1 MSKICLVT
9 PGHLHSNPRLR
20 KEVLALKQTGYQVS
34 VFAIQTLQELIPF
47 DHNFVEANPEV
58 EFHFLKATKRTT
70 WDYLRIKTN
79 MRKRL
84 YTMLFRWQKSFSI
97 KAFARFYVEQV
108 RMVQTCKADL
118 YIAHNLAALPVA
130 AAVARYHCKP
140 FAFDAEDFHRGEF
153 EADSLEAHLI
163 QFIEDKFIPKVAYLS
178 AASPLIAEAYQ
189 QLYSPVTPIVI
200 NNVFALDQQPPAPKV
215 TNKKGHGSLKLFWFS
230 QTVGTN
236 RGIQDV
242 LNALKLLPDI
252 PVQIGLLGSC
262 DESTQLYFQSFIQS
276 PQHQLEFFSQCTE
289 QELIDLSAQYDIGLA
304 TEPGFSSNNDKAL
317 SNKIFT
323 YLLAGNA
330 ILASNTNAQKHFMQF
345 YSNIGASYPIGGLE
359 EIAKYL
365 RNWWAHYDELQN
377 IRQAAWTLARQEL
390 NWDKEQICFLDVI
403 KRTI

>member
-20 KEVLALKQTGYQVS
+20 KEVLALKQAGYQVS

-47 DHNFVEANPEV
+47 DNNFVKANPEV
-58 EFHFLKATKRTT
+58 EFHFLKATKSTT

-79 MRKRL
+79 LRKRL
-84 YTMLFRWQKSFSI
+84 YTILFRWQKSFSS
-97 KAFARFYVEQV
+97 KAFARFYIEQV
-108 RMVQTCKADL
+108 RMVQTCKADF

-130 AAVARYHCKP
+130 AAVARYYRKP

-153 EADSLEAHLI
+153 EVSSLEAHLI
-163 QFIEDKFIPKVAYLS
+163 QSIEDKLIPKVAYLS

-189 QLYSPVTPIVI
+189 QLYPPVTPIVI

-215 TNKKGHGSLKLFWFS
+215 ANKKEHEPLRLFWFS
-230 QTVGTN
+230 QTVGNN
-236 RGIQDV
+236 RGIQEV

-252 PVQIGLLGSC
+252 PVQVGLLGSC
-262 DESTQLYFQSFIQS
+262 DEGAQLYFQSFIQS

-304 TEPGFSSNNDKAL
+304 TEQQEPINRNL
-317 SNKIFT
+317 CLTNKVFT

-330 ILASNTNAQKHFMQF
+330 ILASQTKGQQNFMH
-345 YSNIGASYPIGGLE
+345 NYPNVGRIYLPGDDE
-359 EIAKYL
+359 SIARIL
-365 RNWWAHYDELQN
+365 RQWWDDPDELQN
-377 IRQAAWTLARQEL
+377 VRQAAWTLARQEL
-390 NWDKEQICFLDVI
+390 NWDKEQLHFLDVI
-403 KRTI
+403 KHTI